1 MSKLTYRYYTL
12 RTVVPNTAGTSDE
25 LRKIDERATDLAAIG
40 EDGWELVSTIT
51 LDRSDDVTLIID
63 TFKRPEL

>member
-12 RTVVPNTAGTSDE
+12 RTVVPKKATAQEEG
-25 LRKIDERATDLAAIG
+25 RKFDQRSIDLTGIG
-40 EDGWELVSTIT
+40 EDGYDLVSIIT
-51 LDRSDDVTLIID
+51 LDQEDGVTIIVD